1 MPTFR
6 GWAAAGA
13 AVALGVLWLAFGE
26 DLLLALSVFL
36 LTAVVGGTVYVR
48 VSGPKLTLRR
58 TINPEQLHDGER
70 AIVDLSLESKRKVYR
85 VRVEDRV
92 HGLGSATFVADR
104 VSSGDAMAGRYEVL
118 CRPRG
123 VYKVGPSLV
132 SVTDPL
138 GFAEATAS
146 AGIVDRL
153 VVYPKVEDFQGVP
166 TGRGQDQTINTSR
179 ASFWHT
185 GGEDFFTLREYQQGD
200 DLRKVHWPSS
210 ARRDTLM
217 IKQLEMPWQSRA
229 FIVLDPRIEPHRSAE
244 SFEQAVK
251 GAASALRHL
260 FRSGYTPTI
269 WAGNGDGTVVGNAEA
284 YRIAMEE
291 LATISPKRSLDLRQL
306 VSRLRRSGM
315 AGGVLVMVT
324 GEADDADLA
333 AVQLLSQ
340 DFYRTVVLS
349 VDQGHNSEHI
359 MGFARAGA
367 LVVRALPDGE
377 WAESWRNAM
386 EHGWSIASAG

>member
-6 GWAAAGA
+6 GWAATGA
-13 AVALGVLWLAFGE
+13 AFALVVLWAAFGE
-26 DLLLALSVFL
+26 DLLLALAIFL
-36 LTAVVGGTVYVR
+36 IAAVIGGTTYVR
-48 VSGPKLTLRR
+48 LSGPKLALRR

-70 AIVDLSLESKRKVYR
+70 ALVDLSLASKRKVYR

-104 VSSGDAMAGRYEVL
+104 VAAGDAMAGRYEVL

-123 VYKVGPSLV
+123 VYKVGPSRV
-132 SVTDPL
+132 SVTDPI
-138 GFAEATAS
+138 GFAEATS
-146 AGIVDRL
+146 TAGIVDRL
-153 VVYPKVEDFQGVP
+153 VVYPKVEDLVGVP

-179 ASFWHT
+179 ANFWHT

-200 DLRKVHWPSS
+200 DLRRVHWPSS
-210 ARRDTLM
+210 ARHDELM

-229 FIVLDPRIEPHRSAE
+229 FIVLDPRAEPHRSAE

-251 GAASALRHL
+251 GAASVLRHL
-260 FRSGYTPTI
+260 FRSGYTPTM
-269 WAGNGDGTVVGNAEA
+269 WAGSGNGTIVSNAEA
-284 YRIAMEE
+284 YRLAMEE
-291 LATISPKRSLDLRQL
+291 LATITPRRALDLRHL

-324 GEADDADLA
+324 GEADEADLA
-333 AVQLLSQ
+333 AFQLLSQ
-340 DFYRTVVLS
+340 DFYKTVVLS
-349 VDQGHNSEHI
+349 VGQGDNDDVL
-359 MGFARAGA
+359 GFARAGA
-367 LVVRALPDGE
+367 LVVTTSPDGT
-377 WAESWRNAM
+377 WADPWRNAM

>member
-6 GWAAAGA
+6 GWAATGA
-13 AVALGVLWLAFGE
+13 AAALVILWLAFGE
-26 DLLLALSVFL
+26 DLLLALAGFL
-36 LTAVVGGTVYVR
+36 LTAVIGGTTYVR
-48 VSGPKLTLRR
+48 LSGPRLSLRR
-58 TINPEQLHDGER
+58 VIAPEQLHDGER
-70 AIVDLSLESKRKVYR
+70 ALVDLSLTSRRKVYR

-123 VYKVGPSLV
+123 VYKVGPSKV

-138 GFAEATAS
+138 GFAEATS
-146 AGIVDRL
+146 IAGRIDRL
-153 VVYPKVEDFQGVP
+153 VVYPKVEDLSGVP

-185 GGEDFFTLREYQQGD
+185 GGEDFFTLREYQHGD

-210 ARRDTLM
+210 ARRDELM

-229 FIVLDPRIEPHRSAE
+229 FIVLDPRVEPHETGE
-244 SFEQAVK
+244 SFEQSVK
-251 GAASALRHL
+251 GAASVLRHL

-269 WAGNGDGTVVGNAEA
+269 WAGNGNGTVVSNAEA

-291 LATISPKRSLDLRQL
+291 LATIAPKRGVDLKHL
-306 VSRLRRSGM
+306 VGRLRRSGM

-324 GEADDADLA
+324 GLADDADLA
-333 AVQLLSQ
+333 AFQLLSQ

-349 VDQGHNSEHI
+349 VEQGENDDI
-359 MGFARAGA
+359 IGFARAGA
-367 LVVRALPDGE
+367 LVVRTSPDGT
-377 WAESWRNAM
+377 WADSWRNAM
-386 EHGWSIASAG
+386 EHGWSTASAG

>member
-6 GWAAAGA
+6 GWAATGA
-13 AVALGVLWLAFGE
+13 AFALVVLWAAFGE
-26 DLLLALSVFL
+26 DLLLALAVFL
-36 LTAVVGGTVYVR
+36 IAAVIGGTFYVR
-48 VSGPKLTLRR
+48 LSGPKLTLRR

-70 AIVDLSLESKRKVYR
+70 ALVDLSLASKRKVYR

-104 VSSGDAMAGRYEVL
+104 VAAGDEMAGRYEVL

-123 VYKVGPSLV
+123 VYKVGPSRV
-132 SVTDPL
+132 SVTDPI
-138 GFAEATAS
+138 GFAETTS
-146 AGIVDRL
+146 TAGIVDRL
-153 VVYPKVEDFQGVP
+153 VVFPKVEDLAGVP

-200 DLRKVHWPSS
+200 DLRRVHWPSS
-210 ARRDTLM
+210 AKHDELM

-229 FIVLDPRIEPHRSAE
+229 FIVLDPRVEPHRSAE
-244 SFEQAVK
+244 SFEQAVR
-251 GAASALRHL
+251 GAASVLRHL
-260 FRSGYTPTI
+260 FRSGYTPTM
-269 WAGNGDGTVVGNAEA
+269 WAGSGNGTIVSNAEA
-284 YRIAMEE
+284 YRLAMEE
-291 LATISPKRSLDLRQL
+291 LATITPRRELDLRHL
-306 VSRLRRSGM
+306 VARLRRSGM

-324 GEADDADLA
+324 GEADEADLA
-333 AVQLLSQ
+333 AFQLLSQ

-349 VDQGHNSEHI
+349 VGQRDNGDVL
-359 MGFARAGA
+359 GFARAGA
-367 LVVRALPDGE
+367 LVVTTSPGGT
-377 WAESWRNAM
+377 WADPWRNAM

>member
-6 GWAAAGA
+6 GWAATGA
-13 AVALGVLWLAFGE
+13 AFALVVLWAAFGE
-26 DLLLALSVFL
+26 DLLLALAIFL
-36 LTAVVGGTVYVR
+36 ITSVVGGTAYVR
-48 VSGPKLTLRR
+48 LSGPKLALRR

-70 AIVDLSLESKRKVYR
+70 ALVDLSLTSRRKVFR

-104 VSSGDAMAGRYEVL
+104 VAAGDAMAGRYEVL

-123 VYKVGPSLV
+123 VYKVGPSRV
-132 SVTDPL
+132 SVTDPI
-138 GFAEATAS
+138 GFAEATSA

-153 VVYPKVEDFQGVP
+153 VVYPKVEDLVGVP

-179 ASFWHT
+179 ASLWHT
-185 GGEDFFTLREYQQGD
+185 GGEDFFTLREYHQGD

-210 ARRDTLM
+210 ARHDELM

-251 GAASALRHL
+251 GAASVLRHM
-260 FRSGYTPTI
+260 FRSGYTPTM
-269 WAGNGDGTVVGNAEA
+269 WAGTGNGTVVSNAEA
-284 YRIAMEE
+284 YRSAMEE
-291 LATISPKRSLDLRQL
+291 LAIIAPRRALDLRHL
-306 VSRLRRSGM
+306 VGRLRRSGM

-324 GEADDADLA
+324 GEADEADVA
-333 AVQLLSQ
+333 AFQLLSR

-349 VDQGHNSEHI
+349 VGRGDNEDI
-359 MGFARAGA
+359 LGFARAGA
-367 LVVRALPDGE
+367 LVVTTSPDGA
-377 WAESWRNAM
+377 WAEAWRNAM
-386 EHGWSIASAG
+386 EYGWSTASAG